1 MGTTLLLKDSEQ
13 DKIFKKRRMHRAMF
27 RYIVLAVIL
36 GLSCAT
42 TCKQTTRKIIKV
54 YPEKMT
60 WNKSKT
66 FCESQ
71 RFLGTGTLVIDD
83 DADTHSFLK
92 AQGKEVWMGGSD
104 RTTEGVWKWLNG
116 VGINTKDA
124 TWYGGGPNNNGGVD
138 GQDCMVINYNTDGK
152 WDDQD
157 CTNLVAFACQ
167 WLFDTVE
174 GRLVSYQGEKVASGL
189 ACSGE
194 DERLITADSEAVN
207 DWLATHNDSLWIGAT
222 DLEQEGQWKWANGER
237 LEPED
242 MINWKKGG
250 PDNLNRIEH
259 CAIFQ
264 GDDAKWD
271 DRYCWEQHAAACE
284 LKKTSHCV

>member
-42 TCKQTTRKIIKV
+42 TCKQTTRKIIRV

-83 DADTHSFLK
+83 DPDTHNFLK
-92 AQGKEVWMGGSD
+92 AQGKETPLWMGGSD
-104 RTTEGVWKWLNG
+104 TESEGDWRWING
-116 VGINTKDA
+116 VKIDKNDA
-124 TWYGGGPNNNGGVD
+124 NWYGTGPNNGDGN
-138 GQDCMVINYNTDGK
+138 GQDCILINYSTKGL
-152 WDDQD
+152 WDDQA
-157 CTNLVAFACQ
+157 CTNQLAFACQ

-174 GRLVSYQGEKVASGL
+174 GTLVNYQGEKVAS
-189 ACSGE
+189 
-194 DERLITADSEAVN
+194 
-207 DWLATHNDSLWIGAT
+207 
-222 DLEQEGQWKWANGER
+222 
-237 LEPED
+237 
-242 MINWKKGG
+242 
-250 PDNLNRIEH
+250 
-259 CAIFQ
+259 
-264 GDDAKWD
+264 
-271 DRYCWEQHAAACE
+271 
-284 LKKTSHCV
+284 